1 MYTGIVQACVPVVR
15 VVSKPG
21 LKTYAVE
28 LPSALAAGLE
38 AGASVSIDG
47 VCQTVVGIAGAQVAF
62 DAMEETLRKTTIG
75 TIAEGRQV
83 NVERSARSG
92 DEIGGHALAG
102 HVRGTAE
109 IVDVRTSEN
118 NRAMTFRVPPAWL
131 SYVFPQGFIA
141 LDGASLTIVDVD
153 REQAT
158 FRVAFIPETLNR
170 TTFGRK
176 AAGDRV
182 NVEIDSRTQIIV
194 DTVER
199 VLAQM
204 AITPRSAPP

>member
-1 MYTGIVQACVPVVR
+1 MYTGIVQACAPVVR
-15 VVSKPG
+15 VESKAG

-28 LPSALAAGLE
+28 IPEDLVAGLKL
-38 AGASVSIDG
+38 GASVSIDG
-47 VCQTVVGIAGAQVAF
+47 VCQTVVRIDGAQVTF

-75 TIAEGRQV
+75 QMAEGRQV
-83 NVERSARSG
+83 NVERSATSG

-102 HVRGTAE
+102 HVSGTAE
-109 IVDVRTSEN
+109 IVAVHANEN
-118 NRAMTFRVPPAWL
+118 NRASTFRVPAAWMN
-131 SYVFPQGFIA
+131 YIFPQGFIA

-158 FRVAFIPETLNR
+158 FRVSFIPETLKR
-170 TTFGRK
+170 TTFGFK
-176 AAGDRV
+176 GAGDQV

-194 DTVER
+194 ETVER

-204 AITPRSAPP
+204 SIKPR